1 MRKLLTILIFIA
13 ISMITTSK
21 ADAQTQY
28 TVTAIKSARVIFN
41 GGSAYLPAV
50 VRAQAASVAVLRT
63 AALTIPPIRGGS
75 IAAALAMAGLTYGAD
90 RLFSYLASQGFPVD
104 SSGVVQKT
112 VTPSPVISLDTS
124 NPGYA
129 EILQMIANW
138 QPPYAVGGDV
148 TFYTTQADALSSI
161 GTYTNAPASN
171 YYGLYIKVTGYQD
184 GKPIT
189 VIACYPLT
197 GGTMITTQQ
206 PSTTTPATQQEIAD
220 VVSSGLQNGNSE
232 AETAIL
238 DTLKRIETA
247 LNNVN
252 DTLNTKSQMTEI
264 KQTLNDS
271 VSDQTKT
278 DLDDQLTD
286 PNAEQNYLDDSIAT
300 NSTDSGSNLT
310 KEDVKDAVKNA
321 LDDTTGVSVPVDPT
335 FETPQKLS
343 LTSILQSWMQSINS
357 LPIMNTLNGITITA
371 SGSPML
377 CINLPAKYGGS
388 RCWDVSACQ
397 DTFNMIGTAL
407 LSMVSIMSF
416 IYIFRG

>member
-13 ISMITTSK
+13 MSMITTSK

-28 TVTAIKSARVIFN
+28 TVTAIKSARAIFN

-50 VRAQAASVAVLRT
+50 VRAQAGPVAVLRT

-75 IAAALAMAGLTYGAD
+75 LAAALAFAGLTYGAD
-90 RLFSYLASQGFPVD
+90 KLFDYLTDNGFPTDPTTHIPLKPVPGTYD
-104 SSGVVQKT
+104 FDQTVKDCIGVGNDVVVKQQPEPLIAEFPCSGGTTPRYGSWGNYKSCSGVMIMRSQAECQGCCSKPEYDAFAPAA
-112 VTPSPVISLDTS
+112 TPD
-124 NPGYA
+124 
-129 EILQMIANW
+129 
-138 QPPYAVGGDV
+138 AVG
-148 TFYTTQADALSSI
+148 
-161 GTYTNAPASN
+161 
-171 YYGLYIKVTGYQD
+171 
-184 GKPIT
+184 
-189 VIACYPLT
+189 
-197 GGTMITTQQ
+197 
-206 PSTTTPATQQEIAD
+206 STTSPTLQPATQQDIAD
-220 VVSSGLQNGNSE
+220 VITTGLTNDDP
-232 AETAIL
+232 AA
-238 DTLKRIETA
+238 KTA
-247 LNNVN
+247 LVDVLNRVQQALDNVN

-286 PNAEQNYLDDSIAT
+286 PDAEQNYLDDSIST
-300 NSTDSGSNLT
+300 TSTDSGSNLT

-343 LTSILQSWMQSINS
+343 LTSILQTWMQSINS

-371 SGSPML
+371 SGSPIV

-388 RCWDVSACQ
+388 ICWDVSACQ